1 MRLVELNKE
10 SATARQILENVGE
23 PTIPP
28 AIAPVRLPPADI
40 YGWQLYASKAVNAIS
55 ELEFVQTAHLTAEAG
70 HDKLLHD
77 ASKDAEPVPELHF
90 DRPAGW

>member
-1 MRLVELNKE
+1 MRLVALIKE
-10 SATARQILENVGE
+10 SATARQMLENVGE
-23 PTIPP
+23 PTTPP
-28 AIAPVRLPPADI
+28 AIAPVRSPPADM

-55 ELEFVQTAHLTAEAG
+55 ELEFGQTAHLTADTG

-77 ASKDAEPVPELHF
+77 ASKDAEPVSELHF